1 MSRHRLEYIC
11 VCDQISKI
19 FCPHPNTPHMV
30 SSISKANIYTKNLLV
45 ALGEICARDTLPR
58 KERKSASLP
67 TPMRVSSYTLCVQLS
82 DFEYINKRPLCARQ
96 LSQRS
101 GYNSNISRCF
111 VTFSTYCQIY
121 LSIQNLITSQ
131 IETYTKEWKESKKH
145 LK

>member
-1 MSRHRLEYIC
+1 M
-11 VCDQISKI
+11 CDQISKI

-121 LSIQNLITSQ
+121 LSIQNLLLA
-131 IETYTKEWKESKKH
+131 K
-145 LK
+145 LKLIPKNGRNQRNISSRNDHSRN

>member
-1 MSRHRLEYIC
+1 M
-11 VCDQISKI
+11 CDQISKI

-67 TPMRVSSYTLCVQLS
+67 TPMRVSSYTFCVQLS

-96 LSQRS
+96 LSLRS
-101 GYNSNISRCF
+101 GYTSNISRCF
-111 VTFSTYCQIY
+111 CNIFNLLSN
-121 LSIQNLITSQ
+121 LSIQNIITSQ
-131 IETYTKEWKESKKH
+131 IETYTKEWKESKKN

>member
-1 MSRHRLEYIC
+1 M
-11 VCDQISKI
+11 CDQISKI

-96 LSQRS
+96 LSLRS
-101 GYNSNISRCF
+101 GYTSNISRCF

-121 LSIQNLITSQ
+121 LSIQNLLLV
-131 IETYTKEWKESKKH
+131 K
-145 LK
+145 LKLIPKNGRNQRNISSRNDHSRN

>member
-1 MSRHRLEYIC
+1 MC

-45 ALGEICARDTLPR
+45 ALGEICVRDTLPR
-58 KERKSASLP
+58 KECKSASLP

-82 DFEYINKRPLCARQ
+82 DLEYINKRPLCTRQ
-96 LSQRS
+96 LSLRS
-101 GYNSNISRCF
+101 GYTNNISRCF

-121 LSIQNLITSQ
+121 LSIQSI
-131 IETYTKEWKESKKH
+131 IIVK
-145 LK
+145 LKLVAKNGRNQRNISSRNDHSRN

>member
-1 MSRHRLEYIC
+1 M
-11 VCDQISKI
+11 CDQISKI

-101 GYNSNISRCF
+101 GYNNNISRCF
-111 VTFSTYCQIY
+111 CSIFQPTVKSIY
-121 LSIQNLITSQ
+121 LSRILLLVKSKLIPKNGRNQRNIS
-131 IETYTKEWKESKKH
+131 SRNDH
-145 LK
+145 SRN

>member
-1 MSRHRLEYIC
+1 M
-11 VCDQISKI
+11 CDQISKI

-101 GYNSNISRCF
+101 GYNNNISRCF
-111 VTFSTYCQIY
+111 ATFSTYCQIY
-121 LSIQNLITSQ
+121 LSIQNLLLA
-131 IETYTKEWKESKKH
+131 K
-145 LK
+145 LKLIPKNGRNQRNISSRNDHSRN